1 MAKKMAVP
9 SLVGTTQDS
18 AETTLTDAGLSVV
31 KRYVSGEPD
40 GTVYSQTPSSGKL
53 AAGEVV
59 TIDILRAPAAPAPVD
74 LSGVTKSIGELNK
87 AIAELKASA
96 AELKT
101 SVGELQ
107 TSAAELNAS
116 VGELKSSAAT
126 KDEVGT
132 LGKSIQEL
140 RDAVGKA
147 GDGSVQARR
156 HGTGAGQ
163 GVVGRCQVGS
173 TAARRP
179 SHHRRQ
185 PQPTNLPRVANP
197 DRACPADRPTVR
209 GRRPPAR
216 AVGTPEGC
224 AIRRARSRRSRGRSG
239 GARPARRG
247 RH

>member
-1 MAKKMAVP
+1 M
-9 SLVGTTQDS
+9 
-18 AETTLTDAGLSVV
+18 V

-40 GTVYSQTPSSGKL
+40 GTVYSQTPSSGKV
-53 AAGEVV
+53 ATGEVV

-87 AIAELKASA
+87 AVAELKASA

-116 VGELKSSAAT
+116 VAELKSSAAT

-147 GDGSVQARR
+147 ATAAVQAAATRVQASPRSRR
-156 HGTGAGQ
+156 PMSGRFHG
-163 GVVGRCQVGS
+163 RPP
-173 TAARRP
+173 P

-185 PQPTNLPRVANP
+185 PQPTNLPRVA
-197 DRACPADRPTVR
+197 T
-209 GRRPPAR
+209 
-216 AVGTPEGC
+216 
-224 AIRRARSRRSRGRSG
+224 
-239 GARPARRG
+239 
-247 RH
+247 

>member
-1 MAKKMAVP
+1 MP
-9 SLVGTTQDS
+9 SRVVVETRGPSAAIGTVRDGNRSRHLPRAIGCGTVACPRHEEQPWRRKWQFRALSDNPGLGRDH
-18 AETTLTDAGLSVV
+18 LTDAGLSVV

-53 AAGEVV
+53 ASGEVV
-59 TIDILRAPAAPAPVD
+59 TIDILRAPAAPAR
-74 LSGVTKSIGELNK
+74 STSARVTKSIGELNK

-132 LGKSIQEL
+132 FGKSIQEL

-147 GDGSVQARR
+147 ATAAVQAAATRVQ
-156 HGTGAGQ
+156 AQ
-163 GVVGRCQVGS
+163 AKESSADVGRFHG
-173 TAARRP
+173 RPPP
-179 SHHRRQ
+179 SHHRRR
-185 PQPTNLPRVANP
+185 PQPTK
-197 DRACPADRPTVR
+197 PA
-209 GRRPPAR
+209 
-216 AVGTPEGC
+216 EGGE
-224 AIRRARSRRSRGRSG
+224 S
-239 GARPARRG
+239 
-247 RH
+247 